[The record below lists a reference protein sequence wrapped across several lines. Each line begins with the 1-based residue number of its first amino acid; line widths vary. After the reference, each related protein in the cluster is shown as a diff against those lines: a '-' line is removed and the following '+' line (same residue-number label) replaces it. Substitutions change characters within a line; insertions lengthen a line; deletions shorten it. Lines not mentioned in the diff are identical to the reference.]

1 MEKSAINP
9 LKNEVYKLIST
20 DESIYE
26 AIEEHAHSGFWYL
39 DLDNKTNWWANPR
52 FWHSLGFSSSSQ
64 KTEAPGR
71 SLEEILLSDDLTS
84 LLQTIEN
91 LSKEDSFLLTLR
103 YLHKNNQVLS
113 FEVNAKVIRNKDGK
127 ATSLL
132 ALHNKS
138 KDIPFFVNELYN
150 QVLYSIHEGYQLT
163 DTMGNIL
170 DANDSFCKLIGYTR
184 AELLTMNLRH
194 LAAELTPAQ
203 VQNFIDKILAKN
215 VSAVSTK
222 ARTKDGR
229 LIDIEIRTTLIDHNG
244 KPLLAS
250 FVHDVTEQL
259 KANERLEIALQRY
272 NSHRNNS
279 PLGTVEYTKDLIVTQ
294 WSRQCEEIFEWTA
307 DEILSANISAFNLIY
322 EDDIEAT
329 TNVAIDLMSG
339 KVDGNVSINRNY
351 TKSGKI
357 VTCIWYNSVIKN
369 EKGETIA
376 VISLVQ
382 DVTHEKEI
390 EYRLV
395 ENERAL
401 DVFFN
406 NSLYGFFFMMLD
418 EPVVWSD
425 AVDKEKALD
434 YVFEHQRITKINP
447 AMLSQ
452 YGAEEKEFIGLTP
465 KDFFD
470 HDIDFGKTVWKELF
484 DKGSLKVDTL
494 EKRFDGSTFWVEG
507 EYVCLYNSAGEI
519 TGHFGIQYDVTEKK
533 EAELALKAS
542 EEKLK
547 EAQKMAKMGDS
558 TMNLVTGEFSASEGL
573 RELCRVNDKKGIELK
588 EWLNAAQHPEDAQRL
603 ENCLRDCLA
612 NKLDVIPP
620 VEYRIIRG
628 DGVTIWV
635 KTQGKIIYKDE
646 KPSTV
651 FFTTQDISHSKAV
664 EEQIKASEMRFR
676 SLIENSKDGLAV
688 VSLEGNIDYISPS
701 IDGILGYSDSEMG
714 GVEMGKIVHP
724 EDFESLVSAFY
735 LATQQPAQP
744 VSGLLYRVR
753 NKEGSWRWLEGSI
766 TSFIDYP
773 HISGIVHNFRDV
785 TEKQES
791 SNLLTK
797 VNNQLKAAQKI
808 AHIGYWEW
816 NWEEKTVFWSEELYA
831 ICKTDKIPSETTLIA
846 AIHPDDRPAFLSYRE
861 KLSNEKSETT
871 IEFRFLIGKDV
882 RSFMVRTLPLLDSSG
897 KVIGLEGTVQDI
909 TERKEREQEILRL
922 STFPSENPNPVLRV
936 LKDYTISYFNK
947 ASQPIL
953 GNKIS
958 GKGPKL
964 PEHLRKFV
972 KQTFNGSEILRTEF
986 SVGGITYS
994 FTSAR
999 SQQGD
1004 YVNLYGLDI
1013 SPQKEIEK
1021 ALRENEYLL
1030 NEVGRIA
1037 KIGGWELD
1045 PETGEGT
1052 WTREVTE
1059 IHEVTPEYQL
1069 ELGRGLDFYL
1079 PSSRSII
1086 AKAIDEA
1093 AQLGKAFDLELEIC
1107 TAKGNHK
1114 WIRMIGI
1121 PILTDDGKVS
1131 LRGSFQDITALKIA
1145 KNNILLE
1152 KELSDNIINSLPG
1165 AFYLYTA
1172 EGKFLR
1178 WNKNFEKVTGYSEEE
1193 ITAMHPIQFF
1203 HDSEKEL
1210 LTEKIAN
1217 VFVAGEDSVDAHFL
1231 TKSGQMI
1238 PYYFTGKAISYNGE
1252 ICLMGVGIDTSER
1265 EKALEAL
1272 KHSEEQYRSLFE
1284 NMNEGFALCEMVYE
1298 NGKAVD
1304 FKYIQVNK
1312 AFEDITG
1319 LKNPV
1324 GKKVSELIPGVE
1336 QANHEEI
1343 ALLSRVCETGIPERF
1358 EVKVE
1363 GLNKWLSSSVFSPR
1377 KGFFVAMFQ
1386 DITERKLA
1394 AIAIESSEQRFRAL
1408 VEQSLTGIY
1417 IFEKEKFVYIN
1428 DHFADMF
1435 GYRVDEVLESLKPT
1449 DVLTQSEYARASEL
1463 IDKRLTGEL
1472 NFVHYVAKG
1481 LKKDGTTIWVEIH
1494 GSKIELQGKDVI
1506 TGTMLDITDRVNS
1519 EQAMKELLETTTDQN
1534 TRLKDFSFIT
1544 SHNIRSSV
1552 SNILGLTELLIL
1564 DPTNAEYLRMLRTS
1578 TQKLDTTIRNINELI
1593 HFEND
1598 LGEKG
1603 LIDYN
1608 ILQSVNNVLAQN
1620 NQVIKEQGLDIRTN
1634 VEKHLS
1640 IKCIPAYLD
1649 SILQNLVTNAIKY
1662 GTTERSNI
1670 IEINGQKIGDNIELQ
1685 IKDYGSGIDLDRFKD
1700 KLFKIGSRFHSSSE
1714 GQGLGLYM
1722 SKRQIEAMGGDIEV
1736 ESQPGKGTTFKIYFN
1751 AKGPKN
1757 FFDR

>member
-1 MEKSAINP
+1 MEKSASNP
-9 LKNEVYKLIST
+9 LKNEVYELIST

-26 AIEEHAHSGFWYL
+26 TIEEHALSGFWYL

-52 FWHSLGFSSSSQ
+52 FWSSLGFLSSSQ
-64 KTEAPGR
+64 KTEAPYPP
-71 SLEEILLSDDLTS
+71 LEEILLSDDLTS

-91 LSKEDSFLLTLR
+91 LSKESSFLLTLR
-103 YLHKNNQVLS
+103 YLHKNNQVVS
-113 FEVNAKVIRNKDGK
+113 FEVNAKIIRDEAGDAKR
-127 ATSLL
+127 LL
-132 ALHNKS
+132 AFHNKS

-163 DTMGNIL
+163 DTTGNIL

-184 AELLTMNLRH
+184 GELLTMNLTH
-194 LAAELTPAQ
+194 LAAELTPDQ
-203 VQNFIDKILAKN
+203 VQDFINKVLAKN
-215 VSAVSTK
+215 GDTISTK

-229 LIDIEIRTTLIDHNG
+229 FIDIEIRTTLIDHNG

-250 FVHDVTEQL
+250 FVRDVTEQL
-259 KANERLEIALQRY
+259 RTNERLEIALQRY
-272 NSHRNNS
+272 SSHRNNS

-307 DEILSANISAFNLIY
+307 DEILSANISAFHLIY
-322 EDDIEAT
+322 EDDMEAVSK
-329 TNVAIDLMSG
+329 VAAELMSG

-382 DVTHEKEI
+382 DITHEKYI
-390 EYRLV
+390 EQQLV
-395 ENERAL
+395 ESERAL

-418 EPVVWSD
+418 EPLAWD
-425 AVDKEKALD
+425 DTMDKEKALE
-434 YVFEHQRITKINP
+434 YVFEHQRITKINQ

-452 YGAEEKEFIGLTP
+452 YGAQEKEFIGLTP
-465 KDFFD
+465 RDFFD
-470 HDIDFGKTVWKELF
+470 HDIDYGKTVWKELF
-484 DKGSLKVDTL
+484 DKGTLKVDTL

-507 EYVCLYNSAGEI
+507 EYVCLYNAAGEI

-533 EAELALKAS
+533 EAELGLKAS

-547 EAQKMAKMGDS
+547 EAQKIAKIGDS
-558 TMNLVTGEFSASEGL
+558 SLNLLTGEFIVSEGL
-573 RELCRVNDKKGIELK
+573 LDMVQLSKDDEADHR
-588 EWLNAAQHPEDAQRL
+588 EWLRAAQHPEDRHKL
-603 ENCLRDCLA
+603 ELLIRECIA
-612 NKLDVIPP
+612 NNKKVIPP
-620 VEYRIIRG
+620 LEYRLIRK
-628 DGVTIWV
+628 DGVVIWV
-635 KTQGKIIYKDE
+635 KTQGKITYENNQPFFI
-646 KPSTV
+646 
-651 FFTTQDISHSKAV
+651 FFTTQDISENKAIQD
-664 EEQIKASEMRFR
+664 QIKASEERFR
-676 SLIENSKDGLAV
+676 SLVENGKDGLAIL
-688 VSLEGNIDYISPS
+688 SAEGEISYMSPS
-701 IDGILGYSDSEMG
+701 SLGILGYSDKEMQAANL
-714 GVEMGKIVHP
+714 VDMVHP
-724 EDFESLVSAFY
+724 EDLDSLTKAFY
-735 LATQQPAQP
+735 LAMGQPSTP
-744 VSGLLYRVR
+744 VADVLYRVR
-753 NKEGSWRWLEGSI
+753 NKKGKWRWMEGSLTNFLE
-766 TSFIDYP
+766 TP
-773 HISGIVHNFRDV
+773 HIGGVVNNFHDV
-785 TEKQES
+785 THRLEN
-791 SNLLTK
+791 SNLLK
-797 VNNQLKAAQKI
+797 KINKQLKTAQKI
-808 AHIGYWEW
+808 AGLGYYEW
-816 NWEEKTVFWSEELYA
+816 NWQDNTVFWSDELYN
-831 ICKTDKIPSETTLIA
+831 ICKTNKIPSEAALFA
-846 AIHPDDRPAFLSYRE
+846 AIHPEDQPTFTAYRKRLSE
-861 KLSNEKSETT
+861 EKSETT
-871 IEFRFLIGKDV
+871 IEFRFLIGKDL
-882 RSFMVRTLPLLDSSG
+882 RNFMVRTLPLLDDSG

-936 LKDYTISYFNK
+936 LKDATISYSNK

-953 GNKIS
+953 EHKTS
-958 GKGPKL
+958 GKAPKL

-972 KQTFNGSEILRTEF
+972 KQTFNGSEILRTEL

-999 SQQGD
+999 SEQGD

-1045 PETGEGT
+1045 PKTGEGT

-1059 IHEVTPEYQL
+1059 IHEVTPEYQF

-1079 PSSRSII
+1079 PSSRSAI

-1114 WIRMIGI
+1114 WIRIIGI
-1121 PILTDDGKVS
+1121 PVLTDEGEVR
-1131 LRGSFQDITALKIA
+1131 LRGSFQDITVLKNA
-1145 KNNILLE
+1145 QNNILLE

-1165 AFYLYTA
+1165 TFYLYTT

-1178 WNKNFEKVTGYSEEE
+1178 WNKNFEKVTGYSGEE
-1193 ITAMHPIQFF
+1193 IAAMHPIQFF

-1210 LTEKIAN
+1210 LTEKIGN

-1238 PYYFTGKAISYNGE
+1238 PYYFTGKAISYDGE
-1252 ICLMGVGIDTSER
+1252 TCLMGVGIDTSER
-1265 EKALEAL
+1265 KKALEAL

-1284 NMNEGFALCEMVYE
+1284 NMNEGFALCKMVYE
-1298 NGKAVD
+1298 KGKAVD
-1304 FKYIQVNK
+1304 FRYIQVNK

-1363 GLNKWLSSSVFSPR
+1363 GLNVWLSSSVFSPK
-1377 KGFFVAMFQ
+1377 KGFFVSMFQ
-1386 DITERKLA
+1386 DVTERKLA
-1394 AIAIESSEQRFRAL
+1394 TIAIESSEQRFRAL

-1417 IFEKEKFVYIN
+1417 IFDKEKFVYVN

-1435 GYRVDEVLESLKPT
+1435 GYRVDEVLETLKPT
-1449 DVLTQSEYARASEL
+1449 DVLTESEYARSSDL
-1463 IDKRLTGEL
+1463 IEKRLTGEL
-1472 NFVHYVAKG
+1472 DFVHYVAKG

-1494 GSKIELQGKDVI
+1494 GSKIDLQGKNVI
-1506 TGTMLDITDRVNS
+1506 TGTVLDITDRVNS
-1519 EQAMKELLETTTDQN
+1519 EHAMKELLKTTTDQN

-1578 TQKLDTTIRNINELI
+1578 TEKLDTTIRNINELI

-1640 IKCIPAYLD
+1640 IKCVPAYLD

-1670 IEINGQKIGDNIELQ
+1670 IEINGQKVRDNIELQ

-1722 SKRQIEAMGGDIEV
+1722 SKRQIESMGGDIEV
-1736 ESQPGKGTTFKIYFN
+1736 ESQPGKGTTFKVYFN
-1751 AKGPKN
+1751 AKGPEN

>member
-1 MEKSAINP
+1 MDKSLNIA
-9 LKNEVYKLIST
+9 LKNEVYQLTST
-20 DESIYE
+20 NESIYE
-26 AIEEHAHSGFWYL
+26 AIEEYAHKGYWYL
-39 DLDNKTNWWANPR
+39 DLNAKTNWWANPR
-52 FWHSLGFSSSSQ
+52 FWDSLGFSFSDGE
-64 KTEAPGR
+64 TDAPLPA
-71 SLEEILLSDDLTS
+71 LEEVLLPDDLTA
-84 LLQTIEN
+84 LLQTIEQ
-91 LSKEDSFLLTLR
+91 LSKEDSFLLTLKYR
-103 YLHKNNQVLS
+103 HKNNQHLS
-113 FEVNAKVIRNKDGK
+113 FAVHAKIIRDKAGK
-127 ATSLL
+127 AARLL

-138 KDIPFFVNELYN
+138 KNQPFFVNELYN

-163 DTMGNIL
+163 DTGNIL

-184 AELLTMNLRH
+184 GELLTMNLTH
-194 LAAELTPAQ
+194 LAAELTPDQ
-203 VQNFIDKILAKN
+203 VQDFINKVLAKN
-215 VSAVSTK
+215 GGTISTK

-229 LIDIEIRTTLIDHNG
+229 LVDIEIRTTLIDHNG

-250 FVHDVTEQL
+250 FVRDVTEQL
-259 KANERLEIALQRY
+259 RTNERLEIALQQY
-272 NSHRNNS
+272 SSHRNNS

-322 EDDIEAT
+322 EDDLDAT
-329 TNVAIDLMSG
+329 TNVALDLMSG
-339 KVDGNVSINRNY
+339 KVDGNVSLNRNY

-357 VTCIWYNSVIKN
+357 ITCIWYNSAIKN
-369 EKGETIA
+369 EKGEVISI
-376 VISLVQ
+376 ISLVQ
-382 DVTHEKEI
+382 DVTHQKEI
-390 EYRLV
+390 EYKLV

-418 EPVVWSD
+418 EPVAWD
-425 AVDKEKALD
+425 DTVDKKKALA
-434 YVFEHQRITKINP
+434 YVFEHQRITKINR

-452 YGAEEKEFIGLTP
+452 YGAQEKEFLDLTP

-470 HDIDFGKTVWKELF
+470 HDIDYGKTVWKELF
-484 DKGSLKVDTL
+484 DNGSLKVDTL

-533 EAELALKAS
+533 EAELALTAS

-558 TMNLVTGEFSASEGL
+558 TINLITGEFLASEGL
-573 RELCRVNDKKGIELK
+573 LELVRVENMEGPELK
-588 EWLNAAQHPEDAQRL
+588 KWLDAAQHPEDSGKL
-603 ENCLRDCLA
+603 ESCVRNCLA
-612 NKLDVIPP
+612 NKQEVIPP
-620 VEYRIIRG
+620 VEYRMTRK
-628 DGVTIWV
+628 DGILIWV
-635 KTQGKIIYKDE
+635 RTQGKIIYENE
-646 KPSTV
+646 KPSTI
-651 FFTTQDISHSKAV
+651 FFTTQDTSRSKAV
-664 EEQIKASEMRFR
+664 EEQIKASELRFR
-676 SLIENSKDGLAV
+676 SLIENSKDGLV
-688 VSLEGNIDYISPS
+688 ILSVDGNIDYISPS
-701 IDGILGYSDSEMG
+701 IAGILGYQDSEMVG
-714 GVEMGKIVHP
+714 IDLEKMVHP
-724 EDFESLVSAFY
+724 EDIEGLINAFH
-735 LATQQPAQP
+735 LALQQPTTP
-744 VSGLLYRVR
+744 ITGLLYRAR
-753 NKEGSWRWLEGSI
+753 HKQGNWRWMEGSLTNFLEI
-766 TSFIDYP
+766 P
-773 HISGIVHNFRDV
+773 HIGGVVNNFHDV
-785 TEKQES
+785 THRLEN
-791 SNLLTK
+791 SNLLKK

-808 AHIGYWEW
+808 AHLGYWEW
-816 NWEEKTVFWSEELYA
+816 NWKEETVFWSEELYA
-831 ICKTDKIPSETTLIA
+831 ICKTDKIPSEAALFA
-846 AIHPDDRPAFLSYRE
+846 AIHPEDQPTFTAYRKRLSE
-861 KLSNEKSETT
+861 EKSETT

-882 RSFMVRTLPLLDSSG
+882 RIFMVRTLPLLDRRG

-936 LKDYTISYFNK
+936 LKDYTISYSNK

-953 GNKIS
+953 VSKIS
-958 GKGPKL
+958 GKAPKL
-964 PEHLRKFV
+964 PEQLRNFV
-972 KQTFNGSEILRTEF
+972 KQTFDGSEILRAEF

-1021 ALRENEYLL
+1021 ALRDSEYLL

-1052 WTREVTE
+1052 WTREVAE
-1059 IHEVTPEYQL
+1059 IHDLPFGTEAGL
-1069 ELGRGLDFYL
+1069 ELGLSFYL
-1079 PSSRSII
+1079 PSSRSILE
-1086 AKAIDEA
+1086 KAINDA
-1093 AQLGKAFDLELEIC
+1093 FQLGKAYDLELEII
-1107 TAKGNHK
+1107 TAKGNRK
-1114 WIRMIGI
+1114 WVRTIGI
-1121 PILTDDGKVS
+1121 PLLTDDGKVK
-1131 LRGSFQDITALKIA
+1131 LRGSFQDITALKNA
-1145 KNNILLE
+1145 KDNILLE

-1165 AFYLYTA
+1165 AFYLYTQ
-1172 EGKFLR
+1172 EGEFLR
-1178 WNKNFEKVTGYSEEE
+1178 WNKNLEEVTGYTAEE
-1193 ITAMHPIQFF
+1193 ISTMHPIQFF

-1210 LTEKIAN
+1210 LTEKIEN

-1231 TKSGQMI
+1231 TKSDQMI
-1238 PYYFTGKAISYNGE
+1238 PYYFTGKAISYDGE
-1252 ICLMGVGIDTSER
+1252 TCLMGVGIDTSER
-1265 EKALEAL
+1265 KKALEAL

-1298 NGKAVD
+1298 KGKAVD
-1304 FKYIQVNK
+1304 FTYIQVNK

-1319 LKNPV
+1319 LKKPV
-1324 GKKVSELIPGVE
+1324 GKKVSELIPGVV
-1336 QANHEEI
+1336 QANQEEI

-1363 GLNKWLSSSVFSPR
+1363 GLNVWLSSSVFSPK
-1377 KGFFVAMFQ
+1377 KGFFVSMFQ
-1386 DITERKLA
+1386 DVTERKLA
-1394 AIAIESSEQRFRAL
+1394 AIAVESSEQRFRAL

-1417 IFEKEKFVYIN
+1417 IFEKGKFIYVN

-1435 GYRVDEVLESLKPT
+1435 GYEVDEVLTTLKPT
-1449 DVLTQSEYARASEL
+1449 DVLTQSEYSRSSDL

-1472 NFVHYVAKG
+1472 DFVHYVAKG

-1494 GSKIELQGKDVI
+1494 GSKIDLQGKDVI
-1506 TGTMLDITDRVNS
+1506 TGTVLDITDRINS
-1519 EQAMKELLETTTDQN
+1519 EQAMKELLETTTNQN
-1534 TRLKDFSFIT
+1534 IRLKDFSFIT

-1578 TQKLDTTIRNINELI
+1578 TEKLDTTIRNINELI

-1603 LIDYN
+1603 LIEYN

-1620 NQVIKEQGLDIRTN
+1620 NQIIKEQGLDIRTT

-1640 IKCIPAYLD
+1640 IRCIPAYLD

-1670 IEINGQKIGDNIELQ
+1670 IEINGLKVRDKIELQ

-1736 ESQPGKGTTFKIYFN
+1736 ESQPGKGTTFKVYFN
-1751 AKGPKN
+1751 AKGPEN